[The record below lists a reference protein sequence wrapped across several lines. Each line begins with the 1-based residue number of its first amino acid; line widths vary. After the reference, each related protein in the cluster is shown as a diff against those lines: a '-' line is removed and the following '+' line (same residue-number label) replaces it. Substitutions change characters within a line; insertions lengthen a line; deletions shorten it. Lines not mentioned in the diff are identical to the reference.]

1 MLAKRLPLV
10 LRRHIHAESRIATL
24 GLELPAAATPKG
36 SYINFLV
43 VGNLA
48 FLSGHLPQPAEGNLL
63 VGKVGKD
70 VSVEEGYEAAK
81 TAGLNLL
88 ATLKH
93 NLGDLDKVKRVVK
106 LTGFVNCVDG
116 FSQQPAVVNGCS
128 DLMLKVF
135 GEKTGAHTRSAI
147 GTNSLPLG
155 VPVEVEAIVELTP
168 EAAQEWAHKK

>member
-1 MLAKRLPLV
+1 M
-10 LRRHIHAESRIATL
+10 
-24 GLELPAAATPKG
+24 
-36 SYINFLV
+36 
-43 VGNLA
+43 
-48 FLSGHLPQPAEGNLL
+48 
-63 VGKVGKD
+63 GKD

-93 NLGDLDKVKRVVK
+93 NVGDLDKIKRVVK

-116 FSQQPAVVNGCS
+116 FSQQPAVINGCS

-135 GEKTGAHTRSAI
+135 GEKAGAHTRSAI

-168 EAAQEWAHKK
+168 EAAQEWAQKK